1 MNASMYT
8 CIPKIWPQHYMID
21 EDEVE
26 TYLPQISQAL
36 RKNGMNIITIYT
48 CI

>member
-1 MNASMYT
+1 
-8 CIPKIWPQHYMID
+8 MID

-26 TYLPQISQAL
+26 TNLPQISQAL
-36 RKNGMNIITIYT
+36 RENGMNIITIYT